1 MGIQNDLALLVGHTV
16 LFLGEHQSSINK
28 SITVRFLS
36 YYGRILEGMVA
47 RKQTYKQ
54 GTLKLARPVFVVLY
68 NGIDPYPAKSILKLS
83 SSYEEPTTQLEKDS
97 FIELQALVI
106 NIHAS
111 ENVELVKKSPY
122 LNGYVEVVRRGRAY
136 QAQGMD
142 AGEAVTQAI
151 QDCINAGIIAE
162 YLRQHASEVIG
173 MLTEQFKLEDALWE
187 TRNEGLVE
195 GEQRKADEMALKM
208 HDNREPV
215 DKIARYT
222 GYDYDYLAKLFADQ
236 RT

>member
-1 MGIQNDLALLVGHTV
+1 MI
-16 LFLGEHQSSINK
+16 
-28 SITVRFLS
+28 
-36 YYGRILEGMVA
+36 A

-68 NGIDPYPAKSILKLS
+68 NGIDSYPAKSILKLS
-83 SSYEEPTTQLEKDS
+83 DSFDEPVTQVEKDS

-106 NIHAS
+106 NIHAP
-111 ENVELVKKSPY
+111 ENAELVKKSPY

-151 QDCINAGIIAE
+151 QDCINAGIIAD

-173 MLTEQFKLEDALWE
+173 MLTEQFNLDEALWE
-187 TRNEGLVE
+187 IKNEGLVE
-195 GEQRKADEMALKM
+195 GEQIGIGIGEQRKADAMALRM
-208 HDNREPV
+208 HADHEPV

-222 GYDYDYLAKLFADQ
+222 GCSYDYLTRLFEGK
-236 RT
+236 